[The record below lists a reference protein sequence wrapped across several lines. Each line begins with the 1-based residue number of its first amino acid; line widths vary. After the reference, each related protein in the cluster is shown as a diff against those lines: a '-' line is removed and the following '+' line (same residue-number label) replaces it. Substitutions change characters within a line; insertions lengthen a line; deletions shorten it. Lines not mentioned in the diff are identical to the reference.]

1 MESLKIEKQMTN
13 EPVFITEAK
22 DFRLPEPLQM
32 DCGKVLKEV
41 NIRYETA
48 GTLNADRSN
57 AVLVNHALTGD
68 AHVCGRHT
76 PEDKKP
82 GWWDEMIGPGKMV
95 DTNKYFVICS
105 NVIGGC
111 SGSTGPQSIDPDTGK
126 PYNMTFPVVTVA
138 DMVRAQ
144 KQLID
149 HLGIKKLLA
158 VLGGSMGGMQVLQ
171 WAVSYPDMMQAVI
184 PIATACQYSP
194 QNIAFDWVARDAI
207 KADPN
212 WKGGEYSA
220 DNVPARGLAA
230 ARMLAHITYLSEE
243 SISRKFG
250 RSLQDKTDC
259 YDYDFDFDFAVES
272 YLQYQGRR
280 FVERFDANSY
290 FYITRSTDYFDLTA
304 NTGGDLVK
312 AFEKIK
318 AAFLVVSFSS
328 DWLFPT
334 SQSKRIVDALL
345 ANSKEVS
352 FCEIE
357 SGYGHD
363 AFLLEVDT
371 LGRMVRDFL
380 HYQQEAY
387 TNE

>member
-1 MESLKIEKQMTN
+1 MDVPFLTTPQ
-13 EPVFITEAK
+13 
-22 DFRLPEPLQM
+22 DFKLPAPLQLE
-32 DCGKVLKEV
+32 CGRVLKEV
-41 NIRYETA
+41 NIRFETA

-57 AVLVNHALTGD
+57 AVLVTHALSGD

-76 PEDKKP
+76 PQDKKP

-126 PYNMTFPVVTVA
+126 PYNMTFPVITVA

-144 KQLID
+144 KQLVD

-184 PIATACQYSP
+184 PIATACQFSP
-194 QNIAFDWVARDAI
+194 QNIAFDWVAREAI

-212 WKGGEYSA
+212 WNGGEYTEET
-220 DNVPARGLAA
+220 VPARGLAA

-243 SISRKFG
+243 SMSRKFG
-250 RSLQDKTDC
+250 RSLQNKAEDNS
-259 YDYDFDFDFAVES
+259 YEYDFDFDFAVES
-272 YLQYQGRR
+272 YLQHQGKR

-290 FYITRSTDYFDLTA
+290 FYITRATDYFDLTA
-304 NTGGDLVK
+304 SSGGDLAK
-312 AFEKIK
+312 ALEKVK
-318 AAFLVVSFSS
+318 AAFLIVSFSS

-334 SQSKRIVDALL
+334 CQSKRIVDALL
-345 ANSKEVS
+345 KNNKEVS
-352 FCEIE
+352 FCEIT
-357 SGYGHD
+357 SAYGHD
-363 AFLLEVDT
+363 AFLLEVNT

-380 HYQQEAY
+380 NHQQEAY
-387 TNE
+387 HE